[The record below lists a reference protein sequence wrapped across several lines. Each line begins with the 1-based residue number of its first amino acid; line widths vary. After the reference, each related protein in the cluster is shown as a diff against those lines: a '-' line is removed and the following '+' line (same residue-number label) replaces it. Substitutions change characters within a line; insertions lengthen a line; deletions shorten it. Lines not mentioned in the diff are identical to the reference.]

1 MFTLTPIRAF
11 MALLPVICLLAL
23 SPAYAVDT
31 KPPAKPAVKTVTKTT
46 VTKTVV
52 AKTAAKAP
60 AKPAPKKPDAKKAEA
75 KKVEP
80 AKVES
85 KDPADNVN
93 AGPQLPVPR
102 FVTLGT
108 DEVNVRKGPGT
119 RFPISIVIKRDGLP
133 VEITKEFDVWRQIRD
148 IDGDGGWVHKQMLS
162 GRRAVVVKG
171 HTTAL
176 HEDADETSRP
186 VVKLEPGV
194 IASLHTCKGSWCN
207 VKAQTYSGW
216 IKKSDIWGVYPD
228 EMFKE

>member
-1 MFTLTPIRAF
+1 MFKMTSIRALLV
-11 MALLPVICLLAL
+11 LLPMLCLLAGGG
-23 SPAYAVDT
+23 AYAADT
-31 KPPAKPAVKTVTKTT
+31 
-46 VTKTVV
+46 
-52 AKTAAKAP
+52 KAP
-60 AKPAPKKPDAKKAEA
+60 AKPAPKK
-75 KKVEP
+75 VEP
-80 AKVES
+80 AKTVAKAKVEP

-119 RFPISIVIKRDGLP
+119 RYPISIVIKRDGLP
-133 VEITKEFDVWRQIRD
+133 VEITREYDVWRQIRD
-148 IDGDGGWVHKQMLS
+148 IDGDGGWVHKQMVS
-162 GRRAVVVKG
+162 GRRAVIVKG

-176 HEDADETSRP
+176 HEEADDNSRP

-194 IASLHTCKGSWCN
+194 IASLHTCKGNWCS

>member
-11 MALLPVICLLAL
+11 MALLPVLCLLAL
-23 SPAYAVDT
+23 TPVSAAET
-31 KPPAKPAVKTVTKTT
+31 KPAEKP
-46 VTKTVV
+46 V
-52 AKTAAKAP
+52 AKTATKTIAKAP
-60 AKPAPKKPDAKKAEA
+60 AKPAPKKPDVKKAEVKKPEVKKPEA

-80 AKVES
+80 AQAES
-85 KDPADNVN
+85 KNPADNVN

-119 RFPISIVIKRDGLP
+119 RYPISIVIKKDGLP

-162 GRRAVVVKG
+162 GRRAVVVQG

-176 HEDADETSRP
+176 HEDADETSRA

-194 IASLHTCKGSWCN
+194 IATLHSCKGSWCK

-216 IKKSDIWGVYPD
+216 IKKADIWGVYPD